1 MQNFFLD
8 LLHTDHSGDQQTG
21 RKCSDRHHH
30 RVCQEVKEIK
40 ELHSND
46 LYTGKRSISQ
56 GRKTSENKHDRTDYQ
71 CGLLSAPFQL
81 ILKG

>member
-56 GRKTSENKHDRTDYQ
+56 EERLPRTSMI
-71 CGLLSAPFQL
+71 APTTSVDFCL
-81 ILKG
+81 HHFNSS